1 MEELLMLMP
10 EDLPE
15 GSRALAEF
23 LGMELFIKLVMT
35 FSGDTLYIPSVEKL
49 RNCLRNR
56 DIRDQFSG
64 KAQDIPR
71 LSRQYHLSERQIRNI
86 VRRAK

>member
-1 MEELLMLMP
+1 MLMP

-23 LGMELFIKLVMT
+23 LGMELFIRLVMT

-64 KAQDIPR
+64 RSQDIPR

-86 VRRAK
+86 VRQSK

>member
-23 LGMELFIKLVMT
+23 LGMELFIKLVIT

-64 KAQDIPR
+64 RADIPR

-86 VRRAK
+86 VRQEK